1 MKKQIWLRQRL
12 FLSIALVL
20 LLQACSLNT
29 PNNPVVIGT
38 TPTSTASSGS
48 SNNAPTA
55 TVIPLELP
63 SPAPTPVQSI
73 DICGFFTAA
82 EAEPIVGTALIDLTP
97 GTDIDEVTGGPMDY
111 CTYKG
116 DDVALVISLVKSNAA
131 KDSPDWQAQLLNTT
145 DIAQPNSPPAPASDI
160 GEQAYWVV
168 NEDAAGWYVAK
179 YPYIFALVVGGN
191 IGYAEDYKE
200 DIKTLAQKVVNALP

>member
-1 MKKQIWLRQRL
+1 MKKKTWLSRRL
-12 FLSIALVL
+12 FLGIALVL

-29 PNNPVVIGT
+29 PNNTVAIGS
-38 TPTSTASSGS
+38 TPTATASSNS

-55 TVIPLELP
+55 TTIPLEIP

-73 DICGFFTAA
+73 DICSFFTAA

-97 GTDIDEVTGGPMDY
+97 GTDIDEVTGNPLEF
-111 CTYKG
+111 CIYKG
-116 DDVALVISLVKSNAA
+116 DDVALVISLVKSNAV
-131 KDSPDWQAQLLNTT
+131 KDSQEWQGQLLNTT
-145 DIAQPNSPPAPASDI
+145 NIDQPSATPAPSSDI

-179 YPYIFALVVGGN
+179 YPYVFALVVGGN

-200 DIKTLAQKVVNALP
+200 DIKTLAQKVLSSLP